1 MFGDWDRGGVGVVAG
16 LDGGR
21 LGWHEVEGEEAVLVL
36 EFGPS
41 GRD

>member
-1 MFGDWDRGGVGVVAG
+1 MIGDWDRGGARVVAG
-16 LDGGR
+16 TKGGR